1 MSSFSSNVVILTGAS
16 SGIGR
21 ALARQLA
28 AEGAWLALA
37 ARSRDE
43 LEEAVRECLAAGAGA
58 GARAIAVPTDVSDE
72 AQCRA
77 LVERT
82 VAEYGKQLRGR

>member
-1 MSSFSSNVVILTGAS
+1 MSAPLAGHVVVLTGAS

-28 AEGAWLALA
+28 GQGAWLALA
-37 ARSRDE
+37 ARSAGE
-43 LEEAVRECLAAGAGA
+43 LDEAVAECQAAGRAA
-58 GARAIAVPTDVSDE
+58 GARAVAVPTDVADE

-77 LVERT
+77 LIDRA
-82 VAEYGKQLRGR
+82 VAE